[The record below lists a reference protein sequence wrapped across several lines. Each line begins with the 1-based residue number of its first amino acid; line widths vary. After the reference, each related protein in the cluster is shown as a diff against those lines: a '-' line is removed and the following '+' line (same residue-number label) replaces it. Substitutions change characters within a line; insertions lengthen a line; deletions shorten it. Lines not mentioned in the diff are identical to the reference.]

1 MKTFSQ
7 TIMNFDRK
15 NLTNEQLLD
24 LYKRILKP
32 RLIEE
37 KMLILI
43 RQGKV
48 SKWFSGIGQEAIAC
62 GVTAV
67 LDKDEY
73 ILPMHRNLGVFT
85 GRDIPL
91 HRLFSQ
97 WQGKANGFTKGR
109 DRSFHFGTQE
119 FKIIG
124 MISHLGPQ
132 LGVADGIA
140 LANKLKKNGKVTAV
154 FTGEG
159 ATSEGDF
166 HEALNIASVWE
177 LPVMFVI
184 ENNGYGLSTPTN
196 EQYRCENLADKGI
209 GYGMESHIIDG
220 NNILEVFNKLS
231 ELKASMIETPRP
243 VLLEFKTFRMR
254 GHEEASGTKYV
265 PQDLMDMWAIKD
277 PVDNY
282 RKYLSETGV
291 LSDENDEAIRTEI
304 KKEIDES
311 WAIVQAEPEIVATY
325 EGELNDVY
333 KPFEFEEVNPS
344 GEKENIRLIDAI
356 SNSLKQSMERHD
368 NLVIMGQD
376 IAEYGG
382 AFKITD
388 GFVAQFGKERII
400 NTPICESAVVS
411 AGMGLSINGHKAI
424 VEMQFADFVS
434 TGFNPIVNLLAK
446 SHYRWLENADVV
458 VRMPCGGGT
467 QAGPFHSQTNEA
479 WFTKTPGLKVVY
491 PAFPYDAKGLLN
503 ASINDPNPVLFFEH
517 KQLYRSV
524 YQDVPKDYYT
534 LPLGKASLLKE
545 GNDVTIIAFGAAVHW
560 ALETLAKNTEISAD
574 LLDLRSLQPLDTEAI
589 FASVRKTGKAIILQE
604 DTMFGGVASDISA
617 LIMEECFEYLDGPV
631 KRVASLD
638 SPIPFTKALE
648 DQFLSKSRFEMTLK
662 DLMSY

>member
-1 MKTFSQ
+1 
-7 TIMNFDRK
+7 MNFERR
-15 NLTNEQLLD
+15 NLTDDKLLD
-24 LYKRILKP
+24 LYKRLLKP

-48 SKWFSGIGQEAIAC
+48 SKWFSGIGQEAISV

-67 LDKDEY
+67 LDTDEY

-91 HRLFSQ
+91 YRLFSQ

-119 FKIIG
+119 YKIIG

-166 HEALNIASVWE
+166 HEALNIASVWD
-177 LPVMFVI
+177 LPVLFVI

-209 GYGMESHIIDG
+209 GYGMEAHIIDG
-220 NNILEVFNKLS
+220 NNILEVYTELS
-231 ELKASMIETPRP
+231 EIIASMRQNPRP
-243 VLLEFKTFRMR
+243 VLIEFKTFRMR

-265 PQDLMDMWAIKD
+265 PQELMDLWAEKD
-277 PVDNY
+277 PVDNF
-282 RKYLSETGV
+282 RRYLTKQNI
-291 LSDENDEAIRTEI
+291 LTPADDEKWRNEI
-304 KKEIDES
+304 KKDIDDS
-311 WAIVQAEPEIVATY
+311 LVMANAEAEIVASY
-325 EGELNDVY
+325 DEELNDVY
-333 KPFEFEEVNPS
+333 KPYDFEDIQPS
-344 GEKENIRLIDAI
+344 GATENIRFVDAV
-356 SNSLKQSMERHD
+356 SQSLKQSMQRHD

-388 GFVAQFGKERII
+388 GFVAEFGKERVI

-411 AGMGLSINGHKAI
+411 AGMGLSINGYKAI

-434 TGFNPIVNLLAK
+434 TGFNPIVNYLAK
-446 SHYRWLENADVV
+446 VHYRWQENADVV

-503 ASINDPNPVLFFEH
+503 ASINDPNPVMYFEH

-524 YQDVPKDYYT
+524 YQDVPKEYYT
-534 LPLGKASLLKE
+534 LPLGKAALLKE
-545 GNDVTIIAFGAAVHW
+545 GKDITIIAFGAAVHW
-560 ALETLAKNTEISAD
+560 ALETLKLNPEISAD
-574 LLDLRSLQPLDTEAI
+574 LIDLKTLQPFDKETVY
-589 FASVRKTGKAIILQE
+589 ASVKKTNKVIILQE
-604 DTMFGGVASDISA
+604 DSMFGGIASDISA
-617 LIMEECFEYLDGPV
+617 MIMEDCFEYLDGPV

-648 DQFLSKSRFEMTLK
+648 DQYLAKSRFEVALK
-662 DLMSY
+662 QLMAY